1 MAKDGVVSIAIDYKN
16 ELNQMIRDYESAL
29 TEMASNDKLSKGMK
43 SQFDS
48 TIAELKRFKAD
59 MEKSFSDLSIGK
71 VDKNS
76 FKAFKQ
82 TVNKN
87 FESVRAE
94 IDNLNLAV
102 STINSQIK
110 ILGGDLDI
118 SKISSQFKDFQDYV
132 QNINNAIDTMI
143 KKLDGQGISLMS
155 FDNSAVNQAK
165 SQIKE
170 INKLLKGTYEF
181 SDKKGSKYEL
191 FDIDQAQAELDA
203 LARDLKNTLD
213 LIEKSESELS
223 NFDKGSIG
231 FEKTTKQIDILKLK
245 AANLYDSIEQLQ
257 TVSEIKEF
265 GGLEIKDD
273 SAVEKYFKYL
283 DIIPDELNEIRE
295 SAIKTREE
303 LEKIVTSAS
312 FKTASAK
319 ISDKLNPNSA
329 ELVTGVTIETTSSEL
344 WKKLSPII
352 EDLQNILNKNPV
364 VAPVKLV
371 VAPNA
376 VSSEKNDEIGT
387 ISKSYSK
394 KYQKELAKTGQDA
407 VIDLEGV
414 YKKTFTSIMDEAV
427 SYSKE
432 TISKIQ
438 NIFES
443 SPIKLHFDF
452 NEEEFKKISD
462 TLLSSDSGK
471 KIDITGQIAE
481 SKKEVNELAE
491 KLAEVNELLNSA
503 DSKDFS
509 FKGFD
514 KFAEEISKSLN
525 QLTELQSMLKT
536 LQNIE
541 STLARAS
548 GVSSVTD
555 IEAQWQNVSKL
566 IENSIKLDGTFRK
579 NANVDKLASEYNKYL
594 NMGGTNELSSIGKVG
609 KLENSKNII
618 DAILLKVKEL
628 NSQKVDTSSVD
639 KADDE
644 LKSVSSTLD
653 DVISRLDHMINLIR
667 DIGNTFW
674 KMFKDASVSDIDK
687 QWSSIESKFKSIA
700 DESGKINLSKQKKDI
715 QELVEMYQKYT
726 NAGGMNTPFDL
737 TDNAE
742 TIKKMNKVY
751 EQMNSKKDG
760 TSVGSESKE
769 FNKIESSVNTLTS
782 AINTKTEAIKTEA
795 NTMELAARAEVKSIQ
810 KIIDTLNPLI
820 EKIENIP
827 ELKIAK
833 NDTTLPS
840 QESNNSSENID
851 KKYLEGEKI
860 RKNLYKINSE
870 VGLTEEEFIDKLRQE
885 NEEVKNGNREFQ
897 ERLALLKDGKVIAS
911 YFGDK
916 ASINISKGTIGED
929 YDKAI
934 HTHSPLE
941 GSSAPSFEDLKLIFD
956 NNKSAVK
963 EFVLFWNN
971 EMRSLIA
978 PGDTSMFSD
987 SFKNLQKFIDAM
999 SLLSND
1005 RNTFSAYVNAYLSSI
1020 AEEAGLAYKQVDAL
1034 NNELQQG
1041 RINSDDQK
1049 IIQQTMHQVTNL
1061 HASQNQEDDINNIS
1075 ERGKHLSNTFIQSNE
1090 SAEKFEIT
1098 VENLFNILSSL
1109 WDKIESNP
1117 TNTNAFQILRD
1128 EFSSLSKDNI
1138 NNILYGEDM
1147 FFDADGDTNEL
1158 KQIAQ
1163 KIYDNY
1169 YLPLINGA
1177 KELQNVSEK
1186 STKDAFPDSSTD
1198 TKPETEGMEQVEKA
1212 TEEAVQ
1218 AKKEFATANEG
1229 VQSSI
1234 DGSENP
1240 LKLEAELMEQIAKSA
1255 RETADAKKEFVEAN
1269 KQVEKSAD
1277 DSNSELKDTPKKDKY
1292 AKRNKISEDDFLND
1306 SSKYTSIANSRL
1318 ISSGNTILGNTVNA
1332 DLIDGLVKVTA
1343 KIKDADGVW
1352 KTFSARID
1360 ADGNM
1365 FNQRFKAITKGVNQL
1380 EDDLKKF
1387 GKDKVKSDL
1396 TDIQIAKYQELENA
1410 IKNYEKISK
1419 RIASNSAYDGDE
1431 KSASDL
1437 LDTINEIMGK
1447 TNGGITVLS
1456 NEQLNKA
1463 QNKLDNI
1470 DQTISDIKQKTNI
1483 SEFKNLEKLKSS
1495 AINKLN
1501 PYTNDTK
1508 YTIDFINKVNNL
1520 QNQIA
1525 NFNLSNQSDVDRLK
1539 AIDAEI
1545 KNIIKESNLLENKLV
1560 KQKSNLA
1567 EIVSQMKIF
1576 KSQNTN
1582 MSRSQKAELDQI
1594 INYAETMQRSG
1605 EEVASEVENIKVRFV
1620 GLKAEVNETGKA
1632 GKNFFD
1638 QIGNRLS
1645 DMNSKF
1651 VAQFLSWQDWIR
1663 YIQQGISTIRDLDE
1677 AMTEVRKVSS
1687 ATDAQYESFQKTISS
1702 TAKEIASTNK
1712 ELLNSSAD
1720 FLRLGYSLDEASDL
1734 AKNATLFVNVGDGVD
1749 VNTATEDMITAM
1761 KAFDIQAKD
1770 SIKIVDD
1777 YNQIGNK
1784 FALSATDIGEA
1795 MKRSASA
1802 LETGNNSFEES
1813 IALITA
1819 MNEIVQN
1826 SENTGNTLKV
1836 FSLRL
1841 RGAKAELEDMGED
1854 TDGLCESSSKLREQ
1868 LQALTGVDIM
1878 LNDNTFKSTTQIVKE
1893 LGATWDKLSDSSQA
1907 AALELVAGK
1916 TRANNVAALLKN
1928 YKQIDNVLGSLEDA
1942 EGSALKENE
1951 AIVDSIN
1958 GRIKTLS
1965 ATAEEFWQKFINTDF
1980 VKNVVSLASDLLGLL
1995 TKIVDKFGTIPT
2007 LATAIS
2013 AALSFKNVGIN
2024 TLVAY

>member
-1 MAKDGVVSIAIDYKN
+1 MSNNNVAIVSLMAKFDEKSIDQAAQKLGKTTEQALSNIGQDKFGQEIVNQFNEAIDIVKKKLKGVNLSSYTGSILDSLISDKDIAEKTKDLQKFISNIFNLSKSLSGLGSNALNSMTTKQLDAIIAKQEKIAKKNEEIATKTKELESTAKNIAGQKRSVSTIKKSYGELDDDKSYKSLQKVLTTETEFDNVQQKSIKHLSEMLTLYSEMEKVEPVRGTTEAIKHSANLLTVAKEIKKTTNEIDLFTGGKASKFVSENFDSIKKINQYGTLTAQQDYVKNGLKNFNAQKVKLEKDLTEYIGQSVQKNVQKIASNAEQVIDKTAQKVDKLQEKVDNLKGTSSSDKPIIDNIVDESQFKTLEELEDRLYSIYDKDSEGDASTKELKEFISLYQQYEKLISNATDGTKLDPELKEEYDFIIKKNDAMQKYADSIKEVKTNKDGLLNVNSSSQTSAQLKEQETHIQNIEKAENDLADTQKTVSNTSITVDAEKAIESIKQVKENLDSIPNEKNIKISVNNTDYSSVPLLSNEEGKTVNMFRGVKNAWSGLVNDKGIGFFTDKLELAVDYADELAKDGKVIQANLSLHNPLEVEGNGARWDQIDFEGVKQKTDDIIEKAKQLGYDGVIFKN
-16 ELNQMIRDYESAL
+16 IRDGF
-29 TEMASNDKLSKGMK
+29 TD
-43 SQFDS
+43 
-48 TIAELKRFKAD
+48 AE
-59 MEKSFSDLSIGK
+59 SDLSNVVAVFDAMSVKNEQVIGTVK
-71 VDKNS
+71 AGTGELTKIESTTNSIADTVVDS
-76 FKAFKQ
+76 Q
-82 TVNKN
+82 NKIQS
-87 FESVRAE
+87 E
-94 IDNLNLAV
+94 L
-102 STINSQIK
+102 
-110 ILGGDLDI
+110 
-118 SKISSQFKDFQDYV
+118 
-132 QNINNAIDTMI
+132 
-143 KKLDGQGISLMS
+143 
-155 FDNSAVNQAK
+155 
-165 SQIKE
+165 KE
-170 INKLLKGTYEF
+170 T
-181 SDKKGSKYEL
+181 
-191 FDIDQAQAELDA
+191 QAQAEETA
-203 LARDLKNTLD
+203 QAIKEVSSAPQESNISSASTPA
-213 LIEKSESELS
+213 IEQQIKSESEL
-223 NFDKGSIG
+223 NAEI
-231 FEKTTKQIDILKLK
+231 EKRENIIRELQ
-245 AANLYDSIEQLQ
+245 QLQ
-257 TVSEIKEF
+257 EKLTVHEDFHSND
-265 GGLEIKDD
+265 G
-273 SAVEKYFKYL
+273 YFADQL
-283 DIIPDELNEIRE
+283 PTEEEIRE
-295 SAIKTREE
+295 ADKRIKQLTGTNN
-303 LEKIVTSAS
+303 IFDV
-312 FKTASAK
+312 
-319 ISDKLNPNSA
+319 DKLIQDRNEWLSEVKYSLEEYDDLIKANDQKALDEYTTRGLSRIGGA
-329 ELVTGVTIETTSSEL
+329 ESFFGY
-344 WKKLSPII
+344 
-352 EDLQNILNKNPV
+352 EDNNFSIASKFV
-364 VAPVKLV
+364 E
-371 VAPNA
+371 
-376 VSSEKNDEIGT
+376 EKE
-387 ISKSYSK
+387 
-394 KYQKELAKTGQDA
+394 
-407 VIDLEGV
+407 
-414 YKKTFTSIMDEAV
+414 
-427 SYSKE
+427 
-432 TISKIQ
+432 KIQ
-438 NIFES
+438 N
-443 SPIKLHFDF
+443 
-452 NEEEFKKISD
+452 
-462 TLLSSDSGK
+462 
-471 KIDITGQIAE
+471 
-481 SKKEVNELAE
+481 
-491 KLAEVNELLNSA
+491 
-503 DSKDFS
+503 
-509 FKGFD
+509 
-514 KFAEEISKSLN
+514 EINDLYVD
-525 QLTELQSMLKT
+525 L
-536 LQNIE
+536 
-541 STLARAS
+541 
-548 GVSSVTD
+548 D
-555 IEAQWQNVSKL
+555 
-566 IENSIKLDGTFRK
+566 KLD
-579 NANVDKLASEYNKYL
+579 E
-594 NMGGTNELSSIGKVG
+594 
-609 KLENSKNII
+609 
-618 DAILLKVKEL
+618 
-628 NSQKVDTSSVD
+628 
-639 KADDE
+639 
-644 LKSVSSTLD
+644 
-653 DVISRLDHMINLIR
+653 
-667 DIGNTFW
+667 
-674 KMFKDASVSDIDK
+674 
-687 QWSSIESKFKSIA
+687 
-700 DESGKINLSKQKKDI
+700 
-715 QELVEMYQKYT
+715 
-726 NAGGMNTPFDL
+726 
-737 TDNAE
+737 
-742 TIKKMNKVY
+742 KMNF
-751 EQMNSKKDG
+751 D
-760 TSVGSESKE
+760 
-769 FNKIESSVNTLTS
+769 
-782 AINTKTEAIKTEA
+782 
-795 NTMELAARAEVKSIQ
+795 
-810 KIIDTLNPLI
+810 
-820 EKIENIP
+820 
-827 ELKIAK
+827 
-833 NDTTLPS
+833 
-840 QESNNSSENID
+840 SNNSSVDNTVQSQ
-851 KKYLEGEKI
+851 EK
-860 RKNLYKINSE
+860 LQSE
-870 VGLTEEEFIDKLRQE
+870 LKETQE
-885 NEEVKNGNREFQ
+885 QAEKTAQ
-897 ERLALLKDGKVIAS
+897 
-911 YFGDK
+911 
-916 ASINISKGTIGED
+916 
-929 YDKAI
+929 
-934 HTHSPLE
+934 
-941 GSSAPSFEDLKLIFD
+941 
-956 NNKSAVK
+956 AVK
-963 EFVLFWNN
+963 EVASATAST
-971 EMRSLIA
+971 E
-978 PGDTSMFSD
+978 
-987 SFKNLQKFIDAM
+987 QK
-999 SLLSND
+999 
-1005 RNTFSAYVNAYLSSI
+1005 
-1020 AEEAGLAYKQVDAL
+1020 
-1034 NNELQQG
+1034 
-1041 RINSDDQK
+1041 
-1049 IIQQTMHQVTNL
+1049 
-1061 HASQNQEDDINNIS
+1061 
-1075 ERGKHLSNTFIQSNE
+1075 
-1090 SAEKFEIT
+1090 
-1098 VENLFNILSSL
+1098 
-1109 WDKIESNP
+1109 
-1117 TNTNAFQILRD
+1117 
-1128 EFSSLSKDNI
+1128 
-1138 NNILYGEDM
+1138 
-1147 FFDADGDTNEL
+1147 
-1158 KQIAQ
+1158 
-1163 KIYDNY
+1163 
-1169 YLPLINGA
+1169 
-1177 KELQNVSEK
+1177 
-1186 STKDAFPDSSTD
+1186 KDAFPDSSTD

-1218 AKKEFATANEG
+1218 AKKEFATANKG

-1255 RETADAKKEFVEAN
+1255 REAADAKKEFVEAN

-1419 RIASNSAYDGDE
+1419 RIASNSAYDRDE

-1483 SEFKNLEKLKSS
+1483 SEFKNLEKLQSS

-1605 EEVASEVENIKVRFV
+1605 EEVASEVENIKVRFA

-1720 FLRLGYSLDEASDL
+1720 FLRLGYSLDETSDL

-1770 SIKIVDD
+1770 SIKIVDS

-2007 LATAIS
+2007 LATAIF
-2013 AALSFKNVGIN
+2013 AALSFKNVGRDKMYS
-2024 TLVAY
+2024 LSF

>member
-1 MAKDGVVSIAIDYKN
+1 MSNNNVAIVSLMAKFDEKSIDQAAQKLGKTTEQALSNIGQDKFGQEIVNQFNEAIDIVKKKLKGVNLSSYTGSILDSLISDKDIAEKTKDLQKFISNIFNLSKSLSGLGSNALNSMTTKQLDAIIAKQEKIAKKN
-16 ELNQMIRDYESAL
+16 EEIATKTKELESTAK
-29 TEMASNDKLSKGMK
+29 N
-43 SQFDS
+43 
-48 TIAELKRFKAD
+48 IAGQKR
-59 MEKSFSDLSIGK
+59 S
-71 VDKNS
+71 
-76 FKAFKQ
+76 
-82 TVNKN
+82 
-87 FESVRAE
+87 
-94 IDNLNLAV
+94 V
-102 STINSQIK
+102 STIKKSY
-110 ILGGDLDI
+110 GELDDDK
-118 SKISSQFKDFQDYV
+118 SYK
-132 QNINNAIDTMI
+132 
-143 KKLDGQGISLMS
+143 SLQKVLTTETE
-155 FDNSAVNQAK
+155 FDNVQQK
-165 SQIKE
+165 SIKHLSE
-170 INKLLKGTYEF
+170 MLTLYSEMEKVEPVKGT
-181 SDKKGSKYEL
+181 
-191 FDIDQAQAELDA
+191 
-203 LARDLKNTLD
+203 
-213 LIEKSESELS
+213 
-223 NFDKGSIG
+223 
-231 FEKTTKQIDILKLK
+231 
-245 AANLYDSIEQLQ
+245 
-257 TVSEIKEF
+257 
-265 GGLEIKDD
+265 
-273 SAVEKYFKYL
+273 
-283 DIIPDELNEIRE
+283 
-295 SAIKTREE
+295 
-303 LEKIVTSAS
+303 
-312 FKTASAK
+312 
-319 ISDKLNPNSA
+319 
-329 ELVTGVTIETTSSEL
+329 
-344 WKKLSPII
+344 
-352 EDLQNILNKNPV
+352 
-364 VAPVKLV
+364 
-371 VAPNA
+371 
-376 VSSEKNDEIGT
+376 
-387 ISKSYSK
+387 
-394 KYQKELAKTGQDA
+394 
-407 VIDLEGV
+407 
-414 YKKTFTSIMDEAV
+414 
-427 SYSKE
+427 
-432 TISKIQ
+432 
-438 NIFES
+438 
-443 SPIKLHFDF
+443 
-452 NEEEFKKISD
+452 
-462 TLLSSDSGK
+462 
-471 KIDITGQIAE
+471 
-481 SKKEVNELAE
+481 
-491 KLAEVNELLNSA
+491 
-503 DSKDFS
+503 
-509 FKGFD
+509 
-514 KFAEEISKSLN
+514 
-525 QLTELQSMLKT
+525 
-536 LQNIE
+536 
-541 STLARAS
+541 
-548 GVSSVTD
+548 
-555 IEAQWQNVSKL
+555 
-566 IENSIKLDGTFRK
+566 
-579 NANVDKLASEYNKYL
+579 
-594 NMGGTNELSSIGKVG
+594 
-609 KLENSKNII
+609 
-618 DAILLKVKEL
+618 
-628 NSQKVDTSSVD
+628 
-639 KADDE
+639 
-644 LKSVSSTLD
+644 
-653 DVISRLDHMINLIR
+653 
-667 DIGNTFW
+667 
-674 KMFKDASVSDIDK
+674 
-687 QWSSIESKFKSIA
+687 
-700 DESGKINLSKQKKDI
+700 
-715 QELVEMYQKYT
+715 
-726 NAGGMNTPFDL
+726 
-737 TDNAE
+737 
-742 TIKKMNKVY
+742 
-751 EQMNSKKDG
+751 
-760 TSVGSESKE
+760 
-769 FNKIESSVNTLTS
+769 
-782 AINTKTEAIKTEA
+782 TEAIKHSANLLTVAKEIKKTTNEIDLFTGGKASKFVSENFDSIKKINQYGTLTAQQDYVKNGLKNFNAQKVKLEKDLTEYIGQSVQK
-795 NTMELAARAEVKSIQ
+795 NVQ
-810 KIIDTLNPLI
+810 KIASNAEQVIDKTAQKVDKLQEKVDNLKGTSSSDKPIIDNIVDESQFKTLEELEDRLYSIYDKDSEGDASTKELKEFISLYQQYEKLI
-820 EKIENIP
+820 SNATDGTKLDP
-827 ELKIAK
+827 ELKEEYDFIIKK
-833 NDTTLPS
+833 NDAMQKYADSIKEVKTNKDELLNVDSSS
-840 QESNNSSENID
+840 QTSAQLKEQETHIQNIEKAENDLADTQKTVSNTSITVDAEKAIESIKQVKENLDSIPNEKNIKISVNNTDYSSVPLLSNEEGKTVNMFRGVKNAWSGLVND
-851 KKYLEGEKI
+851 KGI
-860 RKNLYKINSE
+860 
-870 VGLTEEEFIDKLRQE
+870 GFFTDKLE
-885 NEEVKNGNREFQ
+885 
-897 ERLALLKDGKVIAS
+897 LAVDYADELAKDGKVIQANLS
-911 YFGDK
+911 LH
-916 ASINISKGTIGED
+916 N
-929 YDKAI
+929 
-934 HTHSPLE
+934 PLE
-941 GSSAPSFEDLKLIFD
+941 VEGNGARWDQIDFEG
-956 NNKSAVK
+956 VK
-963 EFVLFWNN
+963 QKTDDIIEKAKQLGYDGV
-971 EMRSLIA
+971 I
-978 PGDTSMFSD
+978 
-987 SFKNLQKFIDAM
+987 FKNIRDGFTDAESDLSNVVAVFDAM
-999 SLLSND
+999 SVKNEQVIG
-1005 RNTFSAYVNAYLSSI
+1005 TVK
-1020 AEEAGLAYKQVDAL
+1020 AGTG
-1034 NNELQQG
+1034 EL
-1041 RINSDDQK
+1041 
-1049 IIQQTMHQVTNL
+1049 T
-1061 HASQNQEDDINNIS
+1061 
-1075 ERGKHLSNTFIQSNE
+1075 
-1090 SAEKFEIT
+1090 
-1098 VENLFNILSSL
+1098 
-1109 WDKIESNP
+1109 KIEST
-1117 TNTNAFQILRD
+1117 TNSIV
-1128 EFSSLSKDNI
+1128 
-1138 NNILYGEDM
+1138 
-1147 FFDADGDTNEL
+1147 DTVVDSQNKIQSEL
-1158 KQIAQ
+1158 KETQAQ
-1163 KIYDNY
+1163 AEETAQAVN
-1169 YLPLINGA
+1169 
-1177 KELQNVSEK
+1177 E
-1186 STKDAFPDSSTD
+1186 STTTSTEQKKDAFPDSSTD

-1240 LKLEAELMEQIAKSA
+1240 LKLEAELMGQIAKSA
-1255 RETADAKKEFVEAN
+1255 REAADAKKEFVKAN

-1483 SEFKNLEKLKSS
+1483 SEFKNLEKLQSS

-1545 KNIIKESNLLENKLV
+1545 KNITKESNLLKNKLV

-1605 EEVASEVENIKVRFV
+1605 EEVASEVENIKVRFA

-1632 GKNFFD
+1632 GKNFFS
-1638 QIGNRLS
+1638 QIRNRLT

-1651 VAQFLSWQDWIR
+1651 IAQFLSWQDWIR

-2013 AALSFKNVGIN
+2013 AALSFKNVGRDKMYSLN
-2024 TLVAY
+2024 F

>member
-43 SQFDS
+43 AQFDN

-76 FKAFKQ
+76 FNAFRQ

-94 IDNLNLAV
+94 IDNLNSAV

-132 QNINNAIDTMI
+132 QNTNNAIDTMI

-155 FDNSAVNQAK
+155 FDDSAVNQAK

-170 INKLLKGTYEF
+170 INKLLKSTDEF
-181 SDKKGSKYEL
+181 SDAKGSKYEL
-191 FDIDQAQAELDA
+191 FDTDQAQAELDV
-203 LARDLKNTLD
+203 LARDLKNTLE

-223 NFDKGSIG
+223 HFDKNSIG
-231 FEKTTKQIDILKLK
+231 FEKTINQINILKLK
-245 AANLYDSIEQLQ
+245 AADLHDSIQQLMDIPDK
-257 TVSEIKEF
+257 TGEYTFGDSILISDDNVDKKVSEYGKIVK
-265 GGLEIKDD
+265 GT
-273 SAVEKYFKYL
+273 L
-283 DIIPDELNEIRE
+283 DEIRE

-303 LEKIVTSAS
+303 LEKIITPTS

-319 ISDKLNPNSA
+319 ISDKLNLNSA
-329 ELVTGVTIETTSSEL
+329 ELVTGITIETTSSEL

-352 EDLQNILNKNPV
+352 KDLQNILNKNPV

-376 VSSEKNDEIGT
+376 VSSEKNGEVGT
-387 ISKSYSK
+387 VSKSYSK
-394 KYQKELAKTGQDA
+394 KYQRELAKTGEDA
-407 VIDLEGV
+407 IIDLEGV

-443 SPIKLHFDF
+443 SPIKLYFDF
-452 NEEEFKKISD
+452 NEEEFKKLSD

-503 DSKDFS
+503 DSKDFN

-514 KFAEEISKSLN
+514 KFAEEISKSLG

-555 IEAQWQNVSKL
+555 IETQWKNVSKL

-579 NANVDKLASEYNKYL
+579 NANTDKLASEYNKYL
-594 NMGGTNELSSIGKVG
+594 NMGGTNELSSIGKIG

-618 DAILLKVKEL
+618 DAIFSKIKEL
-628 NSQKVDTSSVD
+628 TSQKVDTSSID

-653 DVISRLDHMINLIR
+653 DVISRLDNMINLTR
-667 DIGNTFW
+667 DIGNTFY
-674 KMFKDASVSDIDK
+674 KMFKDASVSDVDK

-726 NAGGMNTPFDL
+726 NAGGMKTLFDL
-737 TDNAE
+737 TDNTE

-760 TSVGSESKE
+760 TSVMNESKNFTKVE
-769 FNKIESSVNTLTS
+769 DSVNSLTS

-795 NTMELAARAEVKSIQ
+795 NTMELAARSEIKSIQ
-810 KIIDTLNPLI
+810 KIIDALNPLI

-827 ELKIAK
+827 ELMVGNNFNSKAK
-833 NDTTLPS
+833 NELEEIKALITELQSFGDGDEALTNIVLGNLSNNNINKILSNIGVLKKDNLDMSKFGIGSGFGKAILGENYALVMRPLEKKEDEYKQLISNLNNAYNSGANVSRILDVVIDKEHNLAYEIQEVAKGYQAYEDESSDFFNPKIYEATDEQLKQLVIDLKKISDSNLVFDSIGNNIKFDGSKFSFFDLDVGKNNAKDSINNTIQKLFERGGFTEQGKTFLNRLQNEANKLFDSLTLDSVIKGQDEIQSELKETQIQAEKTVNAVKDTTSTP
-840 QESNNSSENID
+840 QESNISSENID

-870 VGLTEEEFIDKLRQE
+870 IGLTEDEFIRKLRQE

-897 ERLALLKDGKVIAS
+897 ERLALLKDGKVIES

-956 NNKSAVK
+956 SNESTVK

-971 EMRSLIA
+971 EMRSLKA

-987 SFKNLQKFIDAM
+987 SFKNLQKFIDAL

-1061 HASQNQEDDINNIS
+1061 HASQNQEDEINNIS

-1098 VENLFNILSSL
+1098 VENLFNTLSSL

-1147 FFDADGDTNEL
+1147 FFDADGDANEL

-1163 KIYDNY
+1163 KIYDTY
-1169 YLPLINGA
+1169 YVPLINGA
-1177 KELQNVSEK
+1177 KELQDVSGTA
-1186 STKDAFPDSSTD
+1186 TKDAFPSNEASAS
-1198 TKPETEGMEQVEKA
+1198 VEKTTQAIKEENSALDETAEIKEKIAEVDKSTKYSFDEKESQNYWNGRFKESLKDITA
-1212 TEEAVQ
+1212 TNEELVRM
-1218 AKKEFATANEG
+1218 KKYYEDLEKEFDFSGAQKNATK
-1229 VQSSI
+1229 
-1234 DGSENP
+1234 
-1240 LKLEAELMEQIAKSA
+1240 KLS
-1255 RETADAKKEFVEAN
+1255 T
-1269 KQVEKSAD
+1269 
-1277 DSNSELKDTPKKDKY
+1277 Y
-1292 AKRNKISEDDFLND
+1292 ND
-1306 SSKYTSIANSRL
+1306 SSKYTPEFIERVNSKIGEIKQLDITKSEDVARL
-1318 ISSGNTILGNTVNA
+1318 KT
-1332 DLIDGLVKVTA
+1332 IDGEIQ
-1343 KIKDADGVW
+1343 KIV
-1352 KTFSARID
+1352 
-1360 ADGNM
+1360 
-1365 FNQRFKAITKGVNQL
+1365 
-1380 EDDLKKF
+1380 DD
-1387 GKDKVKSDL
+1387 
-1396 TDIQIAKYQELENA
+1396 
-1410 IKNYEKISK
+1410 SK
-1419 RIASNSAYDGDE
+1419 
-1431 KSASDL
+1431 
-1437 LDTINEIMGK
+1437 
-1447 TNGGITVLS
+1447 
-1456 NEQLNKA
+1456 
-1463 QNKLDNI
+1463 
-1470 DQTISDIKQKTNI
+1470 
-1483 SEFKNLEKLKSS
+1483 
-1495 AINKLN
+1495 
-1501 PYTNDTK
+1501 
-1508 YTIDFINKVNNL
+1508 
-1520 QNQIA
+1520 
-1525 NFNLSNQSDVDRLK
+1525 
-1539 AIDAEI
+1539 
-1545 KNIIKESNLLENKLV
+1545 LLENKLV
-1560 KQKSNLA
+1560 KQDSK
-1567 EIVSQMKIF
+1567 ITDIISQMKIF
-1576 KSQNTN
+1576 RSQNTN
-1582 MSRSQKAELDQI
+1582 MSSSQKQNLDSI
-1594 INYAETMQRSG
+1594 INYAEELKNVGKVTAQ
-1605 EEVASEVENIKVRFV
+1605 EIEKIKISFS
-1620 GLKAEVNETGKA
+1620 GLKADVASTGNM
-1632 GKNFFD
+1632 GKNFFS
-1638 QIGNRLS
+1638 QIGNRLT

-1663 YIQQGISTIRDLDE
+1663 YIQQGINTIRELDE
-1677 AMTEVRKVSS
+1677 AMTEVHKVSE
-1687 ATDAQYESFQKTISS
+1687 ATESQYASFQRTIAS

-1720 FLRLGYSLDEASDL
+1720 FLRLGYNLEQAEDL

-1749 VNTATEDMITAM
+1749 TTAATEDMITAM
-1761 KAFDIQAKD
+1761 KAFDIKAEE

-1777 YNQIGNK
+1777 YNQIGK
-1784 FALSATDIGEA
+1784 Y
-1795 MKRSASA
+1795 
-1802 LETGNNSFEES
+1802 
-1813 IALITA
+1813 IA
-1819 MNEIVQN
+1819 
-1826 SENTGNTLKV
+1826 
-1836 FSLRL
+1836 
-1841 RGAKAELEDMGED
+1841 
-1854 TDGLCESSSKLREQ
+1854 
-1868 LQALTGVDIM
+1868 
-1878 LNDNTFKSTTQIVKE
+1878 
-1893 LGATWDKLSDSSQA
+1893 
-1907 AALELVAGK
+1907 
-1916 TRANNVAALLKN
+1916 
-1928 YKQIDNVLGSLEDA
+1928 
-1942 EGSALKENE
+1942 
-1951 AIVDSIN
+1951 
-1958 GRIKTLS
+1958 
-1965 ATAEEFWQKFINTDF
+1965 
-1980 VKNVVSLASDLLGLL
+1980 
-1995 TKIVDKFGTIPT
+1995 
-2007 LATAIS
+2007 
-2013 AALSFKNVGIN
+2013 
-2024 TLVAY
+2024 